1 MFERLPR
8 TATLIEV
15 GPRDGF
21 QLETTPI
28 PTDFKARTI
37 ESLIAA
43 GLREIQVTAFVH
55 PARVPQMAD
64 AEALIGRLRTRPD
77 VVFTAL
83 TLNQR
88 GVERA
93 AAAGLTAV
101 EVSASASNTHSRNN
115 TGMSHADAVAEGV
128 RMIRLARRH
137 GMAVRASV
145 QCAFGC
151 VSEGEVPA
159 GRVLETARRFLT
171 EGVARISLADTTGM
185 GSPRSVADRVSA
197 LMAEAGDIPVGL
209 HLHDTRGLGL
219 ANLLSGLLCGVT
231 HFDTAFGGMGGC
243 PFVPGAAGNIPTED
257 TVHLMDQLGVETG
270 VSSDRVAARA
280 RRMADFLGKP
290 LPGKVHRLAGTDAE
304 PAIPP
309 GR

>member
-1 MFERLPR
+1 MLERLPR
-8 TATLIEV
+8 TVTLIEV

-21 QLETTPI
+21 QMEATPI
-28 PTDFKARTI
+28 PTNFKVQTV

-55 PARVPQMAD
+55 PGRVPQMAD
-64 AEALIGRLRTRPD
+64 AEKLIGRLGSRPD

-83 TLNQR
+83 TLNRR

-93 AAAGLTAV
+93 AAAGLEAV
-101 EVSASASNTHSRNN
+101 EVSASASDTHSRNN

-137 GMAVRASV
+137 GMTVRASI

-151 VSEGEVPA
+151 VSEGEIPVE
-159 GRVLETARRFLT
+159 RVLETARRFLA
-171 EGVARISLADTTGM
+171 EGVVRITLADTTGM
-185 GSPRSVADRVSA
+185 GSPRSVEDRISA
-197 LMAEAGDIPVGL
+197 LTADANDIPVGL

-219 ANLLSGLLCGVT
+219 ANVLTGLLRGVT

-243 PFVPGAAGNIPTED
+243 PFVPGAAGNIPTEE
-257 TVHLMDQLGVETG
+257 TVYLMDRLGVETG
-270 VSSDRVAARA
+270 VSLGQVAAWS

-290 LPGKVHRLAGTDAE
+290 LPGKVHRLVGSGAG